1 MNDRP
6 LVTIITP
13 SYNQAQFLEETILSV
28 LNQDYPHLE
37 YWVIDGGSDDGSLDI
52 IKKYADRL
60 SGWVSEKDNGQA
72 DAINNGIGFVKGEI
86 VAWLNS
92 DDVYRPNAIT
102 SAVQALSDHPQA
114 GMVFSDVASIDEF
127 GEVFN
132 LMHYGDWG
140 LPDLM
145 AFKIIGQAG
154 VFMRRS
160 VLNQVGLLDPT
171 YHYLLDHH
179 LWLRIGLV
187 SKIQYIENE
196 VWAAAR
202 MHAGAKNV
210 AHAKQFGAEA
220 YRLASWIER
229 EEAFKP
235 YLGDNRKKIWA
246 GAYRLD
252 GFYLLDGGYPK
263 LALGAYW
270 KALKTYPPTALQ
282 DWKRILFALFY
293 KLGLSRWREMYNKMR
308 KKKFQD
314 KSAS

>member
-52 IKKYADRL
+52 IQKYADRL

-72 DAINNGIGFVKGEI
+72 DAINKGIGLAKGEV

-92 DDVYRPNAIT
+92 DDVYRPNAVA

-114 GMVFSDVASIDEF
+114 GMVFSDVASIDES

-132 LMHYGDWG
+132 VMHYGDWG
-140 LPDLM
+140 LTDLM
-145 AFKIIGQAG
+145 SFKIIGQAG

-160 VLNQVGLLDPT
+160 ILNQAGLLDPT

-179 LWLRIGLV
+179 LWLRIGLFGQIKYV
-187 SKIQYIENE
+187 PNII
-196 VWAAAR
+196 WAAAR

-210 AHAKQFGAEA
+210 AHAEQFGAE
-220 YRLASWIER
+220 
-229 EEAFKP
+229 
-235 YLGDNRKKIWA
+235 DRK
-246 GAYRLD
+246 
-252 GFYLLDGGYPK
+252 
-263 LALGAYW
+263 
-270 KALKTYPPTALQ
+270 
-282 DWKRILFALFY
+282 
-293 KLGLSRWREMYNKMR
+293 SVV
-308 KKKFQD
+308 
-314 KSAS
+314 